1 MTTLPEHMR
10 SLIAL
15 LEAQKPTR
23 QALIARRIN
32 ANLRT
37 NRIDLGP
44 NFSRMDATV
53 EVYADGTL
61 MDRYIN
67 LRWDGTG
74 DLNKWAIHIYIKNE
88 WPSRAQIALVPT
100 ATAFAANTDDDLA
113 IETEYERV
121 WDHAT
126 PTEHDKIAMA
136 ICGNVG
142 IVPGSI
148 GRESGLQ
155 DGETD
160 YHFRWCRIV
169 PGSTVAN
176 MIQLMPE
183 TEEQAEELERIFN
196 QGKHPT

>member
-1 MTTLPEHMR
+1 
-10 SLIAL
+10 
-15 LEAQKPTR
+15 
-23 QALIARRIN
+23 
-32 ANLRT
+32 
-37 NRIDLGP
+37 
-44 NFSRMDATV
+44 MDATV
-53 EVYADGTL
+53 STGANGTL

-74 DLNKWAIHIYIKNE
+74 DLNKWAIHIYITNE

-100 ATAFAANTDDDLA
+100 AAAFAANHYDDLV

-121 WDHAT
+121 WGHAT

-160 YHFRWCRIV
+160 YPFLWCRIV

-183 TEEQAEELERIFN
+183 TKEQAQELNRIFN
-196 QGKHPT
+196 KG